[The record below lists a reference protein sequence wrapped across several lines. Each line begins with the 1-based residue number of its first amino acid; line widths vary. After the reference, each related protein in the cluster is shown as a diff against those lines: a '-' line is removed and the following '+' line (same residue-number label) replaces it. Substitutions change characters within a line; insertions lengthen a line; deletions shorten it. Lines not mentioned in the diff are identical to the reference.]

1 MDRLRRGRARGAGSS
16 GSAARRGLHQTC
28 DRTDQDLQGGRCSSV
43 PGRQWTPCAG
53 LCVTDRRQ
61 VHGCFCPRNQ
71 ATRLLYSRVAV
82 LRSRLL
88 LSATRARARKIR
100 ISCIGDTMQIRSAT
114 SSDLSAV
121 ERLLVASDLPTDGV
135 RDNFSRFVVADDD
148 GSIAG
153 AIGLEKYG
161 SVALLRS
168 AGVFPPP
175 PWRGGGRKPRAAI
188 LARRPGGWGGR
199 GLLPTPAPAR

>member
-1 MDRLRRGRARGAGSS
+1 
-16 GSAARRGLHQTC
+16 
-28 DRTDQDLQGGRCSSV
+28 
-43 PGRQWTPCAG
+43 
-53 LCVTDRRQ
+53 
-61 VHGCFCPRNQ
+61 
-71 ATRLLYSRVAV
+71 
-82 LRSRLL
+82 
-88 LSATRARARKIR
+88 
-100 ISCIGDTMQIRSAT
+100 MQIRSAT

-168 AGVFPPP
+168 AVVAPDQRGSGIGRRLVEQLLERAEEAGIDELYLLTTTAERYFPKFGFA
-175 PWRGGGRKPRAAI
+175 RTDRAAVPDAVKASAEFRGACPDTAVVMSRRI
-188 LARRPGGWGGR
+188 GEAARLR
-199 GLLPTPAPAR
+199 